1 MTETD
6 AFSRAI
12 RRKSWREIFSRTCRP
27 LRSSLL
33 NLQKEGRSGWI
44 GIGRKE
50 LRKESSAIFLFLR
63 PRFCQNNCFS
73 PSPPPPLS
81 LSLSLPLPLQC
92 STSSIFFGTRSISF
106 FLCVRLTDKVPP
118 ALILKKSLSLSL
130 SPRPIYPW
138 RRTHS
143 CFAICGGCS
152 LARSPTLLASLR
164 RRSAFVVPLASLSLF
179 PLAVPF
185 LSPLM

>member
-33 NLQKEGRSGWI
+33 NLQKEGRRGWI

-73 PSPPPPLS
+73 PSPPPLS

-130 SPRPIYPW
+130 SLSSSYISLEAHSLVLCHLW
-138 RRTHS
+138 RVLTRSLAHLA
-143 CFAICGGCS
+143 CFAQ
-152 LARSPTLLASLR
+152 AP
-164 RRSAFVVPLASLSLF
+164 
-179 PLAVPF
+179 
-185 LSPLM
+185 

>member
-33 NLQKEGRSGWI
+33 NLQKEGRRGWI

-73 PSPPPPLS
+73 PSPPPLS

-130 SPRPIYPW
+130 SLLVLYIL
-138 RRTHS
+138 
-143 CFAICGGCS
+143 GGALTRALPSVEGAHS
-152 LARSPTLLASLR
+152 LARPPCLLRSGAVVLLLFHLPLSPS
-164 RRSAFVVPLASLSLF
+164 PLSRSLF
-179 PLAVPF
+179 YLP
-185 LSPLM
+185 